1 MHLLL
6 LLLLQCAFWVWD
18 KRTPRE
24 CVRHTRGRCCVININ
39 AERVLN
45 SEIPQTPPS
54 TPVSVRS
61 LPFSLQEPQKSQPR
75 APEPRRR
82 SASRLRPG
90 SGQNF
95 KRKLRQRNRRKVK
108 IWIYKSTSFKKGKIC
123 TVREKEDNQKI
134 YKVNIYMP
142 NFKIE
147 STYKINIDTYRPK
160 L

>member
-1 MHLLL
+1 MEDLNLASGKVNEIQELIEREQAKRFEHFEVLPTTWGTVVLTIVIFIVCICCSCCCCKCCR
-6 LLLLQCAFWVWD
+6 QCAFWAWD

-75 APEPRRR
+75 APEPEGV
-82 SASRLRPG
+82 LLPG
-90 SGQNF
+90 
-95 KRKLRQRNRRKVK
+95 
-108 IWIYKSTSFKKGKIC
+108 
-123 TVREKEDNQKI
+123 
-134 YKVNIYMP
+134 
-142 NFKIE
+142 
-147 STYKINIDTYRPK
+147 
-160 L
+160 